1 MHRRTL
7 WVVGRVKKDLNAKQK
22 TNFLKH
28 IEIRNRTA

>member
-1 MHRRTL
+1 M
-7 WVVGRVKKDLNAKQK
+7 GGGKGKKDLNAKQK

>member
-1 MHRRTL
+1 M
-7 WVVGRVKKDLNAKQK
+7 GGGKGKKKDLNAKQK